1 MKISQTFIRTTKSLP
16 GDETARNAQLLIQAG
31 YVSKEM
37 AGVYDY
43 LPLGL
48 IVIENIKSIIRQEMD
63 KLGASEILMSTLQ
76 NKDVWQKTGRWNDES
91 VDVWFKSNLKNG
103 SEVGFGWTHEEPLMA
118 LMSKYVNSY
127 KDLPIAVFQFQTKLR
142 NELRSKSGLMRG
154 REFIMKDM
162 YAFSKDQSELDSFYN
177 KSQIAYMNV
186 FTRLGLGDET
196 YFTYASGG
204 AFTKDKFS
212 HEFQTILDN
221 GEDIIYVDQT
231 KKIAINQE
239 IYSPEILKQ
248 LNIDDNNLQK
258 FNATEVGNIFNFG
271 KIKGEQMDI
280 YYIDVNN
287 KQQPLYLS
295 SYGIGVSR
303 LMGVIAE
310 KSNDEKGLIWPV
322 EIAPALVY
330 LIAIGGESET
340 KLANRLVFI
349 LTENGVKVIYD
360 DRKVRPGEKFA
371 DADLLGIPWRVVIN
385 NGTLTSN
392 LLELKPRTSDKIE
405 YLSMD
410 NLLKKI
416 TTEIIS

>member
-48 IVIENIKSIIRQEMD
+48 IVVENIKSIIRQEMD

-103 SEVGFGWTHEEPLMA
+103 SEVGFGWSHEEPLMA

-127 KDLPIAVFQFQTKLR
+127 KDLPIAVYQFQTKLR

-280 YYIDVNN
+280 YYSDVNN

>member
-127 KDLPIAVFQFQTKLR
+127 KDLPIAVYQFQTKLR